1 MNHAPIQSA
10 TLAETQLCL
19 GAQRHATPKTPR
31 RFWRALFAFVA
42 GVSLAFGSVTPT
54 FARDNKDD
62 LARALAAAI
71 VLGLIVNGIDKNNN
85 HHPRPAPVPEPV
97 RNPRVP
103 EACAIEV
110 DGASRSVTVYPESC
124 LRKKGFNYQLPRDCA
139 KTARIYGRPDRI
151 YGVQCLRA
159 AGFRVAGY

>member
-19 GAQRHATPKTPR
+19 GGQRHDAPKTAR
-31 RFWRALFAFVA
+31 RVWRTLLALVA
-42 GVSLAFGSVTPT
+42 GVSIAMGSAAPT

-71 VLGLIVNGIDKNNN
+71 VLGLIVNGIDKDKN
-85 HHPRPAPVPEPV
+85 HPRPAPVPQPAHQ
-97 RNPRVP
+97 PRVP
-103 EACAIEV
+103 AACAIEV
-110 DGASRSVTVYPESC
+110 DGAQRSVTVYPESC
-124 LRKKGFNYQLPRDCA
+124 LRKKGFDYQLPRSCA

-151 YGVQCLRA
+151 YGVQCLRS